1 MFILTHCSI
10 IGDYCPKTEI
20 GSCDDCPLFQLK
32 EQYRAKSYEMQT
44 QGKGGIR
51 RCINVFKETEASQYP

>member
-32 EQYRAKSYEMQT
+32 EQYRAESYEMQIK
-44 QGKGGIR
+44 GKKGG
-51 RCINVFKETEASQYP
+51 